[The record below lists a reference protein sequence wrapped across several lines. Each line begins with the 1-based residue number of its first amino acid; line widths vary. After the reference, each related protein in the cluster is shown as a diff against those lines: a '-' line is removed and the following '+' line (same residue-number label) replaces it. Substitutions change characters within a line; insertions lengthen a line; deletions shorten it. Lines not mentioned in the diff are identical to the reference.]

1 MFNPFSKAARQER
14 KLEREAAEYQARLSQ
29 LRSDVSRDRQ
39 SGSLMA
45 GAAYQRLFAAAKYDR
60 LNSQWTAVDF
70 SPNQELYND
79 LAVLKIRSR
88 DLFMNTPV
96 LNNFVTL
103 LQNNV
108 VGDNG
113 FALRSLV
120 KNSKGQV
127 NLKISR
133 QIQEAWQDFCR
144 KGVCET
150 SGLMNMNGMLDQAV
164 LSLAVDGEILMR
176 KYPGMGKY
184 RYQVQ
189 ILHSEMLILTQ
200 HEEYLLGI
208 KSDEFGKPIKYCITN
223 RHPADGFIKYL
234 FVPADQVIHAFIP
247 YQVLA
252 NRGVPMAF
260 AVMPKIRE
268 LSQYEE
274 AEVVAARIEASKFVQ
289 YTQTQPDDLDSE
301 YAVAGLLPAG
311 HRKHSIEPGTAEV
324 LPPGVKAEYVA
335 ATHPTTQYPDFV
347 KSHKKDISAGIGLSY
362 NSLYSDFENTS
373 FSSMRAAY
381 VSDKA
386 FYKKIQNLLIMS
398 VLDPIFEDWIDFA
411 CASGELELPPVMGS
425 YDFYKPHSF
434 TGQAFAF
441 SNPLQQ
447 AQAAGVLLDK
457 RIASKTMLCRDMGYE
472 YEDVC
477 RDTKAEQE
485 TEKRYEINFEVLP
498 KASTVTPVPEGIVL
512 TPAVDPTPPPGG
524 PGAAIPAE

>member
-14 KLEREAAEYQARLSQ
+14 KLIREAADYKAFLAQV
-29 LRSDVSRDRQ
+29 RSDVKHSNQ
-39 SGSLMA
+39 ESSLKVK
-45 GAAYQRLFAAAKYDR
+45 GAYERLFSAAQYGR

-79 LAVLKIRSR
+79 LAVLKVRSR

-133 QIQEAWQDFCR
+133 QIQEAWLDFCK

-150 SGLMNMNGMLDQAV
+150 SGLMNLNGMLDLAV

-176 KYPGMGKY
+176 KYPGKGKY
-184 RYQVQ
+184 FYQVQ

-208 KSDEFGKPIKYCITN
+208 KSDEFGKPLKYCITN

-234 FVPADQVIHAFIP
+234 FVPAEQVIHAFIP

-289 YTQTQPDDLDSE
+289 YTQEQPDDLDSE
-301 YAVAGLLPAG
+301 TAAAGFLPPG
-311 HRKHSIEPGTAEV
+311 QRRNCIEPGMGEV
-324 LPPGVKAEYVA
+324 LPPGVKAEYVKA
-335 ATHPTTQYPDFV
+335 EHPTTQYPDFV
-347 KSHKKDISAGIGLSY
+347 RSHKKDISAGIGLSY

-386 FYKKIQNLLIMS
+386 FFKKIQNLLVMS
-398 VLDPIFEDWIDFA
+398 VLDPMYEDWIDCA
-411 CASGELELPPVMGS
+411 CASGVLDLPPVMGN
-425 YDFYKPHSF
+425 YDFYKPHKF
-434 TGQAFAF
+434 IGKAFEF

-447 AQAAGVLLDK
+447 ATAAGVMLDK
-457 RIASKTMLCRDMGYE
+457 RLASRTMLCADMGYE

-477 RDTKAEQE
+477 RDLQSEQE
-485 TEKRYEINFEVLP
+485 TEKRYNINFEVLP
-498 KASTVTPVPEGIVL
+498 KASTVVPVPEGIVL

-524 PGAAIPAE
+524 PGASTPSE